1 MLSTDFLI
9 AKHNQKYLGRAK
21 TSLNAGIST
30 RSIRKEQRNW
40 ICSAWLRIPW
50 WKENAQVHKHL
61 YVVKANISLAL
72 ME

>member
-30 RSIRKEQRNW
+30 RSIRKEQRN
-40 ICSAWLRIPW
+40 
-50 WKENAQVHKHL
+50 
-61 YVVKANISLAL
+61 
-72 ME
+72 